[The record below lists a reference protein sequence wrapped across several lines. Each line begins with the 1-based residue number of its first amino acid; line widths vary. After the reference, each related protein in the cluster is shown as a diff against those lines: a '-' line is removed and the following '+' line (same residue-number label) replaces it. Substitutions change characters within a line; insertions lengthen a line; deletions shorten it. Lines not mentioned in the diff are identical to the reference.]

1 MDLQKAQKLLNAAFR
16 DRDRQLATA
25 KSGEEYYHNR
35 SKIKQTGAAA
45 IDEINRFYVILVK
58 TRSSLRIIGSRPTIT
73 RSSSIKKSAIFLR
86 IPRSWISA
94 VRRLMIGL
102 HRL

>member
-35 SKIKQTGAAA
+35 SKIKQTGKPQRLTRSIA
-45 IDEINRFYVILVK
+45 FYVILVN
-58 TRSSLRIIGSRPTIT
+58 TRPSLRIIGSRPTIT
-73 RSSSIKKSAIFLR
+73 RFSSIKK
-86 IPRSWISA
+86 
-94 VRRLMIGL
+94 
-102 HRL
+102 